1 MICGPEL
8 CKLTCIRV
16 PPNVKFEI
24 DDAEEP
30 WTFREKF
37 DFVHVRY
44 LAAAI
49 VDWPKLMRQAFEAT
63 APGEWAEFQDFDLN
77 YYSEDGSLKEEHSI
91 QKWITT
97 LLKAAEDFGRDPSPG
112 SKLEKYMKEAGFEDV
127 QHEKYRMPI
136 GPWPKDQH
144 LVSPYQ
150 ATQAS
155 CIAFELLD
163 LTEP

>member
-1 MICGPEL
+1 M
-8 CKLTCIRV
+8 
-16 PPNVKFEI
+16 
-24 DDAEEP
+24 
-30 WTFREKF
+30 
-37 DFVHVRY
+37 HVRY

-49 VDWPKLMRQAFEAT
+49 LDWPKLMRQAFEAT
-63 APGEWAEFQDFDLN
+63 APGEWAEFQDFDLK
-77 YYSEDGSLKEEHSI
+77 YYSEDGSLKEEHSV

-112 SKLEKYMKEAGFEDV
+112 SKLEQYMKDAGFEDV

-136 GPWPKDQH
+136 GPWPKDKH

-150 ATQAS
+150 TTRTS
-155 CIAFELLD
+155 CGELEFLQ